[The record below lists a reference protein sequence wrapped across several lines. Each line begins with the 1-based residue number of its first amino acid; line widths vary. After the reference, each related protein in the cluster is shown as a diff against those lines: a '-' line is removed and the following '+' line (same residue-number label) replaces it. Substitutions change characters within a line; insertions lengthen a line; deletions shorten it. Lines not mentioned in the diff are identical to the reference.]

1 MSTPLL
7 EVKGLKKHFRI
18 GNSSK
23 NGAVKAVD
31 GVDFTVNKGETL
43 GIVGESGCGKS
54 TVGRLV
60 LRLLDLTN
68 GQILFD
74 GVDLGKLNQRQLRPL
89 RKDLQC
95 VFQDPYA
102 SLNPRMTIGKA
113 IAEPLIIQAGLSGQ
127 EAMQRAEALIE
138 MVGLRAQASRLY
150 PHEFSGGQRQRIA
163 IARAISLNPK
173 LIVADEPVSA
183 LDVSVQAQ
191 IVNLLGELQT
201 QTKVSYLF
209 ISHNL
214 SIVRHISDRVAVMYL
229 GQIVETASRD
239 QLFDNPKHP
248 YTQALLSAVPEP
260 DIENKRDRIVLS
272 GEVPNA
278 ANPPSGCPFHPRCP
292 HAVQRCSAEKPIFRE
307 IEPGHYASCHF
318 I

>member
-1 MSTPLL
+1 VSAPLL

-18 GNSSK
+18 GNNSK
-23 NGAVKAVD
+23 NGSVKAVD

-113 IAEPLIIQAGLSGQ
+113 IAEPLIIQEGLSGQ
-127 EAMQRAEALIE
+127 EAMKRAEALIE

-229 GQIVETASRD
+229 GQIVEMASRD

-292 HAVQRCSAEKPIFRE
+292 HAVERCSIEKPIFRE
-307 IEPGHYASCHF
+307 IEPGHSASCHF